1 MVPIFCTILYF
12 EKYCHMVALSRVS
25 RVSRVRI
32 TVTVRIMV
40 RFSFNGAN
48 LYIAVAPP
56 TLHLFRNAII
66 TQLNSTQLNE
76 HLWMQV

>member
-1 MVPIFCTILYF
+1 MVGF
-12 EKYCHMVALSRVS
+12 SRVS

-56 TLHLFRNAII
+56 KLHLFRNAII
-66 TQLNSTQLNE
+66 TPSTFPINYVSS
-76 HLWMQV
+76 QVNAT